1 MGDLNV
7 QDLRNTAWAFAR
19 AGQPNAQLFTTL
31 ASAAEWCVANFNAQ
45 ELANTEW
52 AFENMRSMAA
62 VSTL

>member
-1 MGDLNV
+1 MPNFNAQELA
-7 QDLRNTAWAFAR
+7 NTAWAFAR
-19 AGQPNAQLFTTL
+19 AGQSNAQLFTTL

-45 ELANTEW
+45 GLANTEW